1 MMSVTHI
8 AIATAATAL
17 GLGTS
22 DPWCLVAAAIG
33 SQLPDLDSTQSIMGR
48 LVYPIASWLENRFP
62 HRGPTHSFL
71 STGATAIVFLPL
83 GYFVGWQYWGAVCIG
98 QFVGWFADCFT
109 KSGVQAFW
117 PQDVWL
123 VIPGNPRARLNTHSP
138 AEYWILSLAIV
149 LTISSVNIA
158 SAGGISEQ
166 FAALLFQ
173 NSEVAADAFQKYG
186 STQRVYAVVEGTNAA
201 TGEVVNDRF
210 EVLDTIGTA
219 IIGEIDGRRYK
230 IGEGTDADIRPQ
242 RVKVEKGKPLTITSE
257 TSSPEEMPFDEW
269 IQSIPKNAYLSG
281 TLLIDDAEE
290 IRLSNPP
297 DQYSSVQVGA
307 SGVILFYA
315 KSEDLT
321 DLNDFWILS
330 GNVIVK
336 VRT

>member
-48 LVYPIASWLENRFP
+48 VVYPLACWLENRFP

-71 STGATAIVFLPL
+71 STAATAIVFLPVF
-83 GYFVGWQYWGAVCIG
+83 YYWGWQYWAAIIIG
-98 QFVGWFADCFT
+98 QFTGWFADCFT

-123 VIPGNPRARLNTHSP
+123 VIPGNPKARLNTHSP
-138 AEYWILSLAIV
+138 AEYWILAISIV

-158 SAGGISEQ
+158 SAGGLSEQ

-173 NSEVAADAFQKYG
+173 NSEVAADAFNKYG
-186 STQRVYAVVEGTNAA
+186 STQRLYAKVEGSNAA
-201 TGEVVNDRF
+201 TGAAINDRF
-210 EVLDTIGTA
+210 EVLDTIGSA
-219 IIGEIDGRRYK
+219 IIGEMDGKLYK
-230 IGEGTDADIRPQ
+230 IGDSSDADIRPQ
-242 RVKVEKGKPLTITSE
+242 RVKVERGEPLVITSE
-257 TSSPEEMPFDEW
+257 TSSPEEQPVDEW
-269 IQSIPKNAYLSG
+269 LKSIPRNAYLSG

-290 IRLSNPP
+290 IRLTQPP
-297 DQYSSVQVGA
+297 DQYSPVQVGA

-315 KSEDLT
+315 KADDLR

-330 GNVIVK
+330 GNIIMK
-336 VRT
+336 ERI